1 MKKLYATPELEVTLL
16 MSEDIL
22 NESPE
27 NEIGIPS
34 DDLWD

>member
-1 MKKLYATPELEVTLL
+1 MKKFYAAPELEVTLL

>member
-22 NESPE
+22 KESPE
-27 NEIGIPS
+27 VEIGIPS